1 MTKRG
6 TIAIMQNM
14 EAQSWV
20 AKDEWS
26 KIYGDDSQHFRHLE
40 TRWKTLYMIL
50 NACGYETDTELRYKI
65 QAMDIKGRGLVSD
78 GSYIVA

>member
-6 TIAIMQNM
+6 TIAIMQKM

-20 AKDEWS
+20 AQSEW
-26 KIYGDDSQHFRHLE
+26 KQLYGEDSQHFRHLE

-50 NACGYETDTELRYKI
+50 KACGYDHDTELRKAI
-65 QAMDIKGRGLVSD
+65 FGMDIKGRGVAD
-78 GSYIVA
+78 IGSYIVA